1 MTILHELPDDPVR
14 VWEEFYERGWS
25 DGLPIVPPT
34 PERVAAMLDGVEADA
49 GEVVAKLSPSLNAVT
64 VEKIAVNAVMAGCLP
79 GSVPVL
85 AAAVRGIA
93 QPTFRLLTIGT
104 PPATPLIMLNGPIR
118 HALDVNCSYCALGGV
133 TRANATLGRALRL
146 ICLNIANGGA
156 RAILDQATHGLPTR
170 VGACLGENE
179 ELSPWEPFHV
189 ERGFGAEEST
199 VTVVN
204 IVSPIDIL
212 EQEARSAA
220 SLARTFGGSMTVQGT
235 TNMLNS
241 FGTPFLILGLE
252 HAALLAREGLSKDA
266 VRRLLWDEA
275 WLPLDRFPPEVREK
289 FEHTKRPVVDG
300 RVYLT
305 PEPENLQIAV
315 AGGYGPRS
323 VYFSV
328 IGNYQIE
335 PIER

>member
-1 MTILHELPDDPVR
+1 VAVLHELPDDPVS
-14 VWEEFYERGWS
+14 VWEEFYERGWC

-34 PERVAAMLDGVEADA
+34 PERVAAMLEGVAHDPQ
-49 GEVVAKLSPSLNAVT
+49 EVVGRLSPSLNEVT
-64 VEKIAVNAVMAGCLP
+64 FEKIAVNAVMAGCVP

-93 QPTFRLLTIGT
+93 QPAFRLLTIGT
-104 PPATPLIMLNGPIR
+104 PPATPLMLINGPIR
-118 HALDVNCSYCALGGV
+118 QELEVNCSYCALGGV

-170 VGACLGENE
+170 VGTCLGENE

-189 ERGFGAEEST
+189 ERGFDADDST

-212 EQEARSAA
+212 EQEALAA
-220 SLARTFGGSMTVQGT
+220 SSLAMTFGGSMTVQGT

-241 FGTPFLILGLE
+241 FGTPLLILGLE
-252 HAALLAREGLSKDA
+252 HAALLAREGLSKDD
-266 VRRLLWDEA
+266 VRRLLWEHA
-275 WLPLDRFPPEVREK
+275 WLPIERFPPEVQAK
-289 FEHTKRPVVDG
+289 FKHTGRPVVDG

-305 PEPENLQIAV
+305 PDPANLQIAV

-323 VYFSV
+323 VFFSV
-328 IGNYQIE
+328 IGNCQIE